1 MLIINAE
8 LYDTETRDFF
18 AGDLLEREGRI
29 LEISR
34 GSSAWRDRLPDSEI
48 YDAAGRRVLP
58 GLVDVHT
65 HGRAGGDFVSAD
77 MDTLRRMS
85 ESYLRSGVTTILPTL
100 ASAEPEQLHAAIQR
114 LRRLAGEELSEA
126 GQPQVHI
133 AGLHLEGRYLNP
145 AKRGAHAPSLLAP
158 LDADELEGFLQ
169 AMPGVRHITMAP
181 ELDAD
186 GSFLR
191 RALACGATVALGHSM
206 ATYAQAT
213 AAFDSGVTAVTH
225 LYNAL
230 PPLHHRE
237 GGAVCAA
244 LLSDRVSCE
253 LICDGL
259 HISPEMVRLAS
270 RLAGDR
276 VVLITDSMEAT
287 GCPDGAYSIAGM
299 PVTVTNG
306 KALTSDGALA
316 GSTLTLLDGV
326 YNYARFAGRSF
337 GEAVYAATMAPALEV
352 GLADEL
358 GSLAPG
364 KRADA
369 LIVGKDGRPDAVLC
383 GGRICK

>member
-34 GSSAWRDRLPDSEI
+34 GSSAWRDRLPAGEI

-114 LRRLAGEELSEA
+114 LRRLAGEELPEA

-326 YNYARFAGRSF
+326 YNYARFAGRPF

-369 LIVGKDGRPDAVLC
+369 LIVGEDGRPDAVLC